1 MPTSLIPIIAR
12 TNTIDEWRIQT
23 NKSATDL
30 NDLGFYTYDKTQGTL
45 LLSNT
50 SILNITANGTP
61 LQVANNVLFQSS
73 LTLGNTLFL
82 GVQASATGN
91 IIAGGTISING
102 PGQSLNV
109 ANSIYAG
116 KDLQI
121 VRNVYTSNVIV
132 NTDITVANN
141 FTVSTG
147 KLRLNGSGNVAY
159 INTGSS
165 FTNTIYSEQVFSTN
179 VGTANL
185 YALYAKVD
193 VLDDLAFARIITL
206 DNVTTNS
213 HVLKTNSATSNFLTT
228 KNLVANVSANIV
240 NLESNVA
247 TINTSTIINGNIV
260 SLVSDNSTLN
270 NSTVNVSTILSGNVV
285 SLVSNNSILNNST
298 VNTSTVLIGN
308 VVTLTSNNSS
318 INVATI
324 NTASIN
330 ELSTYNITSTNR
342 ITGNVIV
349 TNNIVS
355 SSINTSTLNVTN
367 NLWMSSG
374 SLTRIFAPND
384 QHESLTVDGKTT
396 LRTALITSNLTVE
409 GTWTALGDIEY
420 EVGEIVLNK
429 RTPTNAEATIRNE
442 RPVGDDALIRWSE
455 ADDRW
460 VVSKGNTYSSLFG
473 ILDDSFLSSAVNSI
487 STSNVA
493 TSLAVNTTHFVAQT
507 SGVYAN
513 SAFSAQNTTGVY
525 ANSAYAQANLAF
537 TAGGVIAG
545 SYANSAY
552 HTANSGSSY
561 ANSAFLEANSA
572 YLQANTPSHVANSA
586 SLYANGAFT
595 RANTPTHVANSA
607 ALYANAAFVKA
618 NTVDAALTDVAIST
632 ALAVHTATSGS
643 QYANAAFAKANNSS
657 DAVALDKATSGS
669 QYANSAFLAANN
681 AVQKVAPSQT
691 VTGDLT
697 ITRRL
702 NSANLQFDGDTARYY
717 GSNFVFNSD
726 LNPNQT
732 PQATDNAVIEV
743 YRGNNAP
750 PATFRWNESG
760 LRWEI
765 NNGTS
770 GFHTLEEFASKAN
783 NITGG
788 TANKIPYQT
797 GISTT
802 SFIDAPVTANYFLK
816 WTGSAFTWADVPSP
830 DLNNLNATNLTSG
843 TVPSARLTG
852 TYSINISGTASSACT
867 AGSATSA
874 GSATNATNVTAGG
887 SVRTNTIV
895 VDNPNSIFY
904 GHTRFI
910 SGGTT
915 TSRTDPSNLAALKV
929 VGDIAVSNE
938 VWGLYFRGTATSALY
953 ADLAEKYLSDKKYP
967 TGTIMMIGGKKE
979 VTAAKDTKK
988 HAIIGIVSEKPA
1000 YIMNSDLKNGLMV
1013 GLKGRLPVRLIGTCE
1028 KGDLITIS
1036 DKAGVGI
1043 SVKDNIIL
1051 PFRIIALENKDTEEE
1066 GLIEV
1071 VIM

>member
-91 IIAGGTISING
+91 IIAGGTISIRG

-109 ANSIYAG
+109 ANSTYVG
-116 KDLQI
+116 KDLQVVENI
-121 VRNVYTSNVIV
+121 YANNFTAN
-132 NTDITVANN
+132 NDITVANN
-141 FTVSTG
+141 FTVTTG

-165 FTNTIYSEQVFSTN
+165 FTKTVYSDQVYSTN

-228 KNLVANVSANIV
+228 KNLIANVTANIV

-247 TINTSTIINGNIV
+247 VINVATIIDGNVV
-260 SLVSDNSTLN
+260 SLVSNNSILN
-270 NSTVNVSTILSGNVV
+270 NSRVNTSTVLVGNVV

-298 VNTSTVLIGN
+298 VNTSTVLVGN
-308 VVTLTSNNSS
+308 VVTLTSNSS
-318 INVATI
+318 TINVASI
-324 NTASIN
+324 NLASIN
-330 ELSTYNITSTNR
+330 TLTTWNITSTNK
-342 ITGNVIV
+342 ITGNSIV

-355 SSINTSTLNVTN
+355 STINTSTLNVTS

-420 EVGEIVLNK
+420 EVGEIILNK

-442 RPVGDDALIRWSE
+442 RPIGDDALIRWSE

-460 VVSKGNTYSSLFG
+460 TVSRGNTYSSLFG
-473 ILDDSFLSSAVNSI
+473 ILDDSFLSSSINST

-493 TSLAVNTTHFVAQT
+493 TSLAVNTAHFVAQT
-507 SGVYAN
+507 SGMYAN
-513 SAFSAQNTTGVY
+513 SAFASQNTTGSY

-561 ANSAFLEANSA
+561 ANSAFIQANSA
-572 YLQANTPSHVANSA
+572 YIQANTPSHVANSA
-586 SLYANGAFT
+586 ALYANGAFL

-607 ALYANAAFVKA
+607 ALYANGAFSRA
-618 NTVDAALTDVAIST
+618 NTIASDLNDVAIST
-632 ALAVHTATSGS
+632 ATAVHTSSSASL
-643 QYANAAFAKANNSS
+643 YANAAFDKANNSS
-657 DAVALDKATSGS
+657 DAVALDRATSGS
-669 QYANSAFLAANN
+669 AYANSAFTAANN
-681 AVQKVAPSQT
+681 AVQKVAATQT
-691 VTGDLT
+691 ITGDLT

-702 NSANLQFDGDTARYY
+702 NTANLQFDGDTARYF

-726 LNPNQT
+726 LNVNTLPGE
-732 PQATDNAVIEV
+732 NAVIQV
-743 YRGNNAP
+743 YRGTNAP
-750 PATFRWNESG
+750 PASLVWNEGIDKWQFEDGVNG
-760 LRWEI
+760 L
-765 NNGTS
+765 
-770 GFHTLEEFASKAN
+770 HTLEEFANKAN

-788 TANKIPYQT
+788 TANRIPYQT

-843 TVPSARLTG
+843 TVPTGRLTG
-852 TYSINISGTASSACT
+852 TYSININGNASSACT

-874 GSATNATNVTAGG
+874 TSATNATNVTAGG
-887 SVRTNTIV
+887 SVRTNTII
-895 VDNPNSIFY
+895 VDNANSLFY

-915 TSRTDPSNLAALKV
+915 TSRTDPGNAAALKV
-929 VGDIAVSNE
+929 VGDVAVSND
-938 VWGLYFRGTATSALY
+938 VWGLYFRGTATAALY

>member
-30 NDLGFYTYDKTQGTL
+30 NDLGFYTYDKAQGTL
-45 LLSNT
+45 LLSGT
-50 SILNITANGTP
+50 SLLSITAEGTP

-82 GVQASATGN
+82 GIQSSATGN
-91 IIAGGTISING
+91 IIAGGTISVRG

-109 ANSIYAG
+109 ANSVYVG
-116 KDLQI
+116 RDLQI
-121 VRNVYTSNVIV
+121 VQNVYTSNVIV
-132 NTDITVANN
+132 NTDITIANN
-141 FTVSTG
+141 LTVTTG
-147 KLRLNGSGNVAY
+147 KLRLNGSGNVSY

-165 FTNTIYSEQVFSTN
+165 FTKTLYSDQVYSTN
-179 VGTANL
+179 VSTANL

-193 VLDDLAFARIITL
+193 VLDDLSFARIITL
-206 DNVTTNS
+206 DNTTTNS
-213 HVLKTNSATSNFLTT
+213 HILKTNAATSNFLTT
-228 KNLVANVSANIV
+228 KNLIANVTANIV

-247 TINTSTIINGNIV
+247 VINVATIVNGNVLTLVSNNSTINVSTVNTSTI
-260 SLVSDNSTLN
+260 LT
-270 NSTVNVSTILSGNVV
+270 GNVV

-298 VNTSTVLIGN
+298 VNTSTVLVGN
-308 VVTLTSNNSS
+308 VVTLTSNSS
-318 INVATI
+318 TINVASI
-324 NTASIN
+324 NLASIN
-330 ELSTYNITSTNR
+330 TLTTWNITSTNR
-342 ITGNVIV
+342 ITGNSIV

-355 SSINTSTLNVTN
+355 STINTSILNVTS
-367 NLWMSSG
+367 NLWMSTG

-420 EVGEIVLNK
+420 EVGEIILNK
-429 RTPTNAEATIRNE
+429 RTPTNAEATFRNE
-442 RPVGDDALIRWSE
+442 RPIGDDALIRWNE

-460 VVSKGNTYSSLFG
+460 TISRGNTYSSLYG
-473 ILDDSFLSSAVNSI
+473 ILDDSFLSSSINST

-493 TSLAVNTTHFVAQT
+493 TSLAVNTAHFVAQT
-507 SGVYAN
+507 SGMYAN
-513 SAFSAQNTTGVY
+513 SAFAAQNTTGSY

-561 ANSAFLEANSA
+561 ANSAFTHANSSFI
-572 YLQANTPSHVANSA
+572 QANTPSHVANSA
-586 SLYANGAFT
+586 ALYANGAFL

-607 ALYANAAFVKA
+607 SLYANAAFSKA
-618 NTVDAALTDVAIST
+618 NTVATDLNDVAIST
-632 ALAVHTATSGS
+632 ATAVHTSSSASL
-643 QYANAAFAKANNSS
+643 YANGAFAKANNSS

-669 QYANSAFLAANN
+669 AYANSAFAAANN
-681 AVQKVAPSQT
+681 AVQKVAPTQT
-691 VTGDLT
+691 ITGDLT

-702 NSANLQFDGDTARYY
+702 NTANLQFDGDSARYF

-726 LNPNQT
+726 LNPNT
-732 PQATDNAVIEV
+732 SPGENAAIQV
-743 YRGNNAP
+743 YRGTNAS
-750 PATFRWNESG
+750 PATFQWNETLDKWQFEDGVNG
-760 LRWEI
+760 LH
-765 NNGTS
+765 N
-770 GFHTLEEFASKAN
+770 LEEFANKAN

-788 TANKIPYQT
+788 ATNKIPYQT
-797 GISTT
+797 NT
-802 SFIDAPVTANYFLK
+802 SATQFIDAPAVANRFLK
-816 WTGSAFTWADVPSP
+816 WTGTEFTWADVPAA

-843 TVPSARLTG
+843 TVPSGRLTG
-852 TYSINISGTASSACT
+852 TYSININGTASSACT
-867 AGSATSA
+867 ATTASSAT
-874 GSATNATNVTAGG
+874 SATNATNVIDGG
-887 SVRTNTIV
+887 TVHTNTIRC
-895 VDNPNSIFY
+895 DDFANFY
-904 GHTRFI
+904 SNVFFR

-929 VGDIAVSNE
+929 TGDVAVSNE
-938 VWGLYFRGTATSALY
+938 VWALQFQGVAVRALY

-967 TGTIMMIGGKKE
+967 TGTIMMVGGKKE

-1000 YIMNSDLKNGLMV
+1000 YVMNNDLKNGLIV
-1013 GLKGRLPVRLIGTCE
+1013 GLKGRLPVRIIGTCE
-1028 KGDLITIS
+1028 KGDLITVS
-1036 DKAGVGI
+1036 EKSGVGI
-1043 SVKDNIIL
+1043 SIKENVIL
-1051 PFRIIALENKDTEEE
+1051 PFRIIALENKETEEE